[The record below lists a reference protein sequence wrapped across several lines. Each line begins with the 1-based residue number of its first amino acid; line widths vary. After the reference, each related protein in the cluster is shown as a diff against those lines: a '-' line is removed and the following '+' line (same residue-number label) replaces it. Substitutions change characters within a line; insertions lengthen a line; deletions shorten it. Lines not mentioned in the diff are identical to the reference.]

1 MLTYVLIG
9 NVEDSNFRLSFFI
22 KSNIS
27 PMDMLLIVTFHTN
40 MIQNKWLS
48 YTIHRVILTCL
59 GGPFFP
65 KTVNK

>member
-1 MLTYVLIG
+1 
-9 NVEDSNFRLSFFI
+9 
-22 KSNIS
+22 
-27 PMDMLLIVTFHTN
+27 

-65 KTVNK
+65 KTVNKWNEGCFQTHCWYQL